1 MSVAALIEKK
11 LEAALEPVR
20 LEIVDES
27 HLHAGHANAPEGGE
41 SHFHVT
47 VAAAAFE
54 GQNLVSRQRKVY
66 EILADELAGPIHAL
80 SLSTLTPDEV
90 EQHN

>member
-20 LEIVDES
+20 LKIVDES

-47 VAAAAFE
+47 IAADAFV
-54 GQNLVSRQRKVY
+54 GQNQISRQRKVY
-66 EILADELAGPIHAL
+66 EILADELAGPVHAL

-90 EQHN
+90 EQHK

>member
-11 LEAALEPVR
+11 LEAALEPIR

-27 HLHAGHANAPEGGE
+27 HLHVGHLNAPKGGE

-47 VAAAAFE
+47 IAAAAFE
-54 GQNLVSRQRKVY
+54 GQNQVSRQRKVY
-66 EILADELAGPIHAL
+66 EILADELAGPVHAL
-80 SLSTLTPDEV
+80 SLSTLTPDEE
-90 EQHN
+90 EQNT

>member
-47 VAAAAFE
+47 VAAAPQLRQQGRGHRVFE
-54 GQNLVSRQRKVY
+54 RRGVSRGIAALGARPHV
-66 EILADELAGPIHAL
+66 AGEARP
-80 SLSTLTPDEV
+80 ERGV
-90 EQHN
+90 G

>member
-27 HLHAGHANAPEGGE
+27 HLHAGHAHAPEGGE

-54 GQNLVSRQRKVY
+54 GKTQVARQRKVY
-66 EILADELAGPIHAL
+66 QILADELAGPVHAL
-80 SLSTLTPDEV
+80 SLSTLTPDEA
-90 EQHN
+90 ERAT